1 MIREIDADLITPDKL
16 MTSSDMA
23 RLGCRH
29 CDGCSECCTDRAE
42 AITLDAWD
50 VRMLKEGLNYSFEGL
65 LGSSLITLR
74 VVDGVILPCLSVK
87 EGEKQECVFLQKDGK
102 CAVHSFRPGIC
113 RMFPLARIWRE
124 DGSFSYF
131 LQAGE
136 CRQPD
141 GVKIRISKWLEYPN
155 IRAYEESVREFHDA
169 LTALRG
175 EMKKDLS
182 HEEQVRLQRQFLEQ
196 WFIH

>member
-1 MIREIDADLITPDKL
+1 MIREIDEDLISPDKL

-23 RLGCRH
+23 KLGCRH
-29 CDGCSECCTDRAE
+29 CDGCSECCAGRAE
-42 AITLDAWD
+42 SITLDAWD
-50 VRMLKEGLNYSFEGL
+50 IRMLKEGLNYSFEGL
-65 LGSSLITLR
+65 LGSSLITLC

-87 EGEKQECVFLQKDGK
+87 EGEKQECVFLQEDGK

-113 RMFPLARIWRE
+113 RMFPLARIWQD

-131 LQAGE
+131 LQTGE

-141 GVKIRISKWLEYPN
+141 GVKIRISKWLGYPN

-169 LTALRG
+169 LTVLRG

-196 WFIH
+196 WFVR

>member
-1 MIREIDADLITPDKL
+1 MIGEIDADLISPDKL

-23 RLGCRH
+23 KLGCRH
-29 CDGCSECCTDRAE
+29 CEGCSECCKDRAE
-42 AITLDAWD
+42 SITLDAWD
-50 VRMLKEGLNYSFEGL
+50 IRMLKEGLNYSFEGL
-65 LGSSLITLR
+65 LSSSLITLR

-87 EGEKQECVFLQKDGK
+87 EGEKEECVFLKEDGR
-102 CAVHSFRPGIC
+102 CAIHSFRPGIC
-113 RMFPLARIWRE
+113 RMFPLARIWQD

-131 LQAGE
+131 LQTGE
-136 CRQPD
+136 CSQPD
-141 GVKIRISKWLEYPN
+141 GVKIRISKWLDYPN

-196 WFIH
+196 WFIR